1 MACAVRRCG
10 GEAAVSFD
18 PWLAL
23 NIFVLPINLYF
34 AKQRRS
40 LLHAFVAGWGAC
52 YILTR
57 WGM

>member
-1 MACAVRRCG
+1 M
-10 GEAAVSFD
+10 SFD